1 MSSVLLPPAGL
12 RPDGTKSGG
21 WWHAADEPGR
31 IVCDLCPRACA
42 LRPGDRGFCFVREN
56 REGDMVLSTYGR
68 STGFCID
75 PIEKKPLN
83 HFYPGTSVLSFGTA
97 GCNLGCKFCQNWS
110 ISKSREI
117 ERLSEEATPEAIAEA
132 ARRLGCRSVAFTYN
146 DPVIW
151 AEYAID
157 VAKACRD
164 AGIKTVAVTAG
175 YITPVARGPFYEV
188 MDAAN
193 VDLKAFTEEF
203 YRHQTLSHLQPVLDT
218 LRWLKHETN
227 VWFEVTNLVI
237 PRANDSRDEF
247 KQMCQWVLENLG
259 PEVPLHFTAFHP
271 DFRMMDRGP
280 TPPETLLAAR
290 EIAVSLGIHYA
301 YAGNVHSPREGS
313 TWCPGCGQLLIERD
327 WYDLGKYELA
337 GDRCGGCGYR
347 IAGHFE
353 SKPGNWG
360 RKRLPVRIADFAPA
374 GQRPFKN
381 FGEPTMSETSTA
393 GELLQIALPVARP
406 GLTDAE
412 NQGLLRAA
420 ARVVAATARGR
431 PITPV
436 EAGLSAFERHQIM
449 GAFVTLKRNGRL
461 RSCCGS
467 MSQSMSLAQAVF
479 HAACRSAADD
489 HRFPPVSPSELPYL
503 EIDVWVLFGERRCEA
518 RGEARREGVVVG
530 RHGLIIARGAQRGLL
545 LPGVAVDHGLDA
557 DGFLQQVCL
566 KAGLPPTAWK
576 DEDTELSL
584 FEGEMTEGMLAEMI
598 DAKATAPQT
607 PAVSDG
613 DLQSL
618 AEFCRGNIFAALT
631 GATPSF
637 YAFGVSD
644 ANVNGV
650 AVALEDAAGNP
661 WVQADQLSFRK
672 PIPLQATLYALAE
685 HLGRAIGQ
693 GQIDPRHL
701 IDPRRLAH
709 VPIHLSVLFDPAMHG
724 TLAQPDVRGFDAAR
738 RAMVVVEGDR
748 SAIVWNQQGDPEAMA
763 SEAAR
768 LARVTTPE
776 AASLYSFSALS
787 NGPRMSVA
795 NVQRPQAGP
804 NIRPAAVAG
813 SFYPS
818 DAGALS
824 RLVDELVAGD
834 APPPEPWPAVM
845 VPHAGLMYSGRLAAD
860 VLRRVVIPE
869 SVIVIGPKHTRLGVD
884 WSVAPHEAWSIPGA
898 TLAADPELARALV
911 EAIPGLELDAAA
923 HQQEHA
929 IEVELPLLARLAP
942 HARVTGI
949 AIGSGN
955 LTRCRAFAQGLANCL
970 RERRQPTLL
979 VISSDMN
986 HFASDAENRRLDE
999 LALAAIETLDP
1010 AELYET
1016 VTRHH
1021 ISMCGVLPAVI
1032 VMETLKQLG
1041 VLDECRRVGYATSGD
1056 MTGDRSRVVGYA
1068 GMLLGHWA

>member
-12 RPDGTKSGG
+12 RTDGTKSGG

-56 REGDMVLSTYGR
+56 RDGDMVLSTYGR

-132 ARRLGCRSVAFTYN
+132 ALRLGCRSVAFTYN

-157 VAKACRD
+157 VARACRA
-164 AGIKTVAVTAG
+164 AGLKTVAVTAG

-203 YRHQTLSHLQPVLDT
+203 YRHETLSHLQPVLDT

-227 VWFEVTNLVI
+227 VWFEITNLVI
-237 PRANDSRDEF
+237 PRANDSLDELR
-247 KQMCQWVLENLG
+247 QMCHWVLENLG
-259 PEVPLHFTAFHP
+259 PDVPLHFTAFHP
-271 DFRMMDRGP
+271 DFRMTDRGP

-290 EIAVSLGIHYA
+290 EVALSLGLHYA

-327 WYDLGKYELA
+327 WYDLGKYQMA
-337 GDRCGGCGYR
+337 GNRCGGCGYR
-347 IAGHFE
+347 VGGHFD
-353 SKPGNWG
+353 SRPGDWG
-360 RKRLPVRIADFAPA
+360 RKRLPVRIADYASA
-374 GQRPFKN
+374 GRRAVKQL
-381 FGEPTMSETSTA
+381 GGTSMMETTTTP
-393 GELLQIALPVARP
+393 ELVPIALPVERP
-406 GLTDAE
+406 ELTDGQKK
-412 NQGLLRAA
+412 NLLRAA
-420 ARVVAATARGR
+420 AQVVAATARGHQV
-431 PITPV
+431 TPAEV
-436 EAGLSAFERHQIM
+436 GLSEFDRQPVM
-449 GAFVTLKRNGRL
+449 GAFVTLKRQGRL

-503 EIDVWVLFGERRCEA
+503 EIDAWVLFGERRCEA
-518 RGEARREGVVVG
+518 RGEARREAVIVG
-530 RHGLIIARGAQRGLL
+530 RHGLIISRGGQRGLL

-576 DEDTELSL
+576 DHDTELSL
-584 FEGEMTEGMLAEMI
+584 FEGDMIEGMLPELA
-598 DAKATAPQT
+598 DVHATAAAP
-607 PAVSDG
+607 PALNAN
-613 DLQSL
+613 DLQAL
-618 AEFCRGNIFAALT
+618 AEFCRTNIFAALT

-644 ANVNGV
+644 ANVSGV

-672 PIPLQATLYALAE
+672 PIPLQASLFGLSE
-685 HLGRAIGQ
+685 QLGRAIGQ
-693 GQIDPRHL
+693 GE
-701 IDPRRLAH
+701 IDPRRLIDPHRLAQ
-709 VPIHLSVLFDPAMHG
+709 VPIHLIVLFDPAMHG
-724 TLAQPDVRGFDAAR
+724 TVEKPDLRGIDAAR
-738 RAMVVVEGDR
+738 RAIVVAENNR
-748 SAIVWNQQGDPEAMA
+748 SAIVWNQQADAERLAT
-763 SEAAR
+763 EAAQ
-768 LARVTTPE
+768 LARVNTPE
-776 AASLYSFSALS
+776 AASLFSFAAFS

-795 NVQRPQAGP
+795 NVLRPQAGP
-804 NIRPAAVAG
+804 SVRPAAVAG
-813 SFYPS
+813 SFYP
-818 DAGALS
+818 AEAAELS
-824 RLVDELVAGD
+824 QLVDDLLAGE
-834 APPPEPWPAVM
+834 AVRPEAVPAVM
-845 VPHAGLMYSGRLAAD
+845 VPHAGLKYSGKIAAD
-860 VLRRVVIPE
+860 VLRRVMIPE
-869 SVIVIGPKHTRLGVD
+869 NVIVIGPKHTRLGVD
-884 WSVAPHEAWSIPGA
+884 WSVAPHENWSIPGGSI
-898 TLAADPELARALV
+898 AADPELARALV

-929 IEVELPLLARLAP
+929 IEVELPLIARLAP
-942 HARVTGI
+942 QARVTGI

-955 LTRCRAFAQGLANCL
+955 LARCRAFAQGLANCL
-970 RERRQPTLL
+970 RERPQPTLL

-999 LALAAIETLDP
+999 LALAALETLDP
-1010 AELYET
+1010 TELYET
-1016 VTRHH
+1016 VTRQH

-1032 VMETLKQLG
+1032 VMETLKQLDQLG
-1041 VLDECRRVGYATSGD
+1041 GCRRVGYA
-1056 MTGDRSRVVGYA
+1056 
-1068 GMLLGHWA
+1068 